1 MHPQFKNLVEIAAKL
16 RAEGGCPWDR
26 EQSIASMA
34 PKILEEGQEVMEAVE
49 KEDWENLEEELG
61 DVLFNIVMISQIA
74 SEEGKFDIQT
84 VLEKIAEKLISRHT
98 WVFGTDKAATAEE
111 ALALWMKNKAI
122 EKNNKQA

>member
-26 EQSIASMA
+26 KQSIASMA

-74 SEEGKFDIQT
+74 SEEKKFDIQT
-84 VLEKIAEKLISRHT
+84 VLE
-98 WVFGTDKAATAEE
+98 
-111 ALALWMKNKAI
+111 
-122 EKNNKQA
+122 

>member
-26 EQSIASMA
+26 KQSIASMA

-74 SEEGKFDIQT
+74 SEEKKFDIQT

-111 ALALWMKNKAI
+111 ALALWMKNKAT
-122 EKNNKQA
+122 EKSNKKA

>member
-1 MHPQFKNLVEIAAKL
+1 MHPEFKNLVEIAAKL

-61 DVLFNIVMISQIA
+61 DVLFNLVMISQIA
-74 SEEGKFDIQT
+74 SEEGKFTINS
-84 VLEKIAEKLISRHT
+84 VLEKIADKLISRHT
-98 WVFGTDKAATAEE
+98 WVFGDEKAATAEE
-111 ALALWMKNKAI
+111 ALALWNKNKAV
-122 EKNNKQA
+122 EKTKKQA

>member
-1 MHPQFKNLVEIAAKL
+1 MHPQFKNLVEIAQKL

-26 EQSIASMA
+26 EQSIGSMA
-34 PKILEEGQEVMEAVE
+34 PKILEEGEEVLEAIQ

-74 SEEGKFDIQT
+74 SEEGKFNIDG

-98 WVFGTDKAATAEE
+98 WVFGSEKAETAEE
-111 ALALWMKNKAI
+111 ALALWMKNK
-122 EKNNKQA
+122 QAEADRKK